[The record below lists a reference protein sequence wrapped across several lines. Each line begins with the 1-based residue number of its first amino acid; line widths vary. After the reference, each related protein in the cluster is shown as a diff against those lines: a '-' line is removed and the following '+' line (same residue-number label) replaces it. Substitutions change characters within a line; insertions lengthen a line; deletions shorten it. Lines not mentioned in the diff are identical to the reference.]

1 MPDPMFFGLAQGG
14 SSSDFLLLW
23 LLIYF
28 FPSGLMLFHCVRIV
42 SSLAVQILMVNRVL
56 SAT

>member
-23 LLIYF
+23 LLIDI
-28 FPSGLMLFHCVRIV
+28 LF
-42 SSLAVQILMVNRVL
+42 SLGPHVVPLL
-56 SAT
+56 SYCLKLGCPNTYGK